1 MAYKTSTALVSALL
15 LFALSASAETRHP
28 NVILIMVDDL
38 GFHDLS
44 CYGHPEIKTPVIDGL
59 ARDGIKLTSFYA
71 GATVCTPSRMALL
84 TGAYP
89 SRLGWTKG
97 VIGYKIGWK
106 SGMSPEALT
115 MAEVFKSAGYETAIS
130 GKWHLGDQPACL
142 PQGQGFD
149 SSYYITKS
157 NNQTKK
163 LWRGEDLLEEK
174 FNNRLLTEKFTSEAI
189 RFIKAK
195 KGKRFFLYIPY
206 TAPHFP
212 VQAHPDWK
220 GKSSFGEYGDVVEE
234 TDARIG
240 EILATL
246 NAEKIDRNTIVL
258 FLSDNGPQ
266 RGQKALAKP
275 YRGQKWD
282 ALEGGTRVPCII
294 RWPSVIPAG
303 QESNELIAAIDIL
316 PTLSHACGIDL
327 KSITKGSP
335 TIDGVN
341 VWNTLVGKKDT
352 SHPRTDLLYW
362 HGMNGFQAIRAGDWK
377 LFLDRRNAKLKDG
390 ETGPA
395 LFNLANEANERTDL
409 SAKFPDRVKSM
420 QELANKRLAEI
431 NRGIIPIV
439 K

>member
-1 MAYKTSTALVSALL
+1 MAYTTSTNLVSALL

-115 MAEVFKSAGYETAIS
+115 IAEVFKSAGYETAIS

-157 NNQTKK
+157 NNQTKR
-163 LWRGEDLLEEK
+163 LWRDDELLEEK

-195 KGKRFFLYIPY
+195 KDKRFFLYIPY
-206 TAPHFP
+206 TAP
-212 VQAHPDWK
+212 
-220 GKSSFGEYGDVVEE
+220 
-234 TDARIG
+234 
-240 EILATL
+240 
-246 NAEKIDRNTIVL
+246 
-258 FLSDNGPQ
+258 
-266 RGQKALAKP
+266 
-275 YRGQKWD
+275 
-282 ALEGGTRVPCII
+282 
-294 RWPSVIPAG
+294 
-303 QESNELIAAIDIL
+303 
-316 PTLSHACGIDL
+316 
-327 KSITKGSP
+327 
-335 TIDGVN
+335 
-341 VWNTLVGKKDT
+341 
-352 SHPRTDLLYW
+352 
-362 HGMNGFQAIRAGDWK
+362 
-377 LFLDRRNAKLKDG
+377 
-390 ETGPA
+390 
-395 LFNLANEANERTDL
+395 
-409 SAKFPDRVKSM
+409 
-420 QELANKRLAEI
+420 
-431 NRGIIPIV
+431 
-439 K
+439 

>member
-1 MAYKTSTALVSALL
+1 MAYTTSTNLVSALL

-115 MAEVFKSAGYETAIS
+115 IAEVFKSAGYETAIS

-157 NNQTKK
+157 NNQTKR
-163 LWRGEDLLEEK
+163 LWRDDELLEEK

-195 KGKRFFLYIPY
+195 KDKRFFLYIPY

-220 GKSSFGEYGDVVEE
+220 SKSSFGEYGDVVEE
-234 TDARIG
+234 MDARIG

-282 ALEGGTRVPCII
+282 ALEGGTRVPCVI
-294 RWPSVIPAG
+294 RWPGVIPAG

-335 TIDGVN
+335 TIDGIN

-352 SHPRTDLLYW
+352 PHPRTDLLYW

-395 LFNLANEANERTDL
+395 LFNLAKEADERTDL

>member
-1 MAYKTSTALVSALL
+1 MAYTTSTNLVSALL

-115 MAEVFKSAGYETAIS
+115 IAEVFKSAGYETAIS

-157 NNQTKK
+157 NNQTKR
-163 LWRGEDLLEEK
+163 LWRDDELLEEK

-195 KGKRFFLYIPY
+195 KDKRFFLYIPY

-234 TDARIG
+234 MDARIG

-246 NAEKIDRNTIVL
+246 NVEKIHRNTIVL

-282 ALEGGTRVPCII
+282 ALEGGTRVPCVI
-294 RWPSVIPAG
+294 RWPGVIPAG

-335 TIDGVN
+335 TIDGIN

-352 SHPRTDLLYW
+352 PHPRTDLLYW

-395 LFNLANEANERTDL
+395 LFNLAKEADERTDL